1 MYRNTAT
8 TSQEISVDFRFFLE
22 STDPNYDPLSKGDD
36 EITFTGKAKITPG
49 YTDYE
54 PDGHRFCVPPD
65 VWITELKM
73 EDFELPVSTVGA
85 KIYRLAHA
93 AALTAF
99 ENHMEALHQ
108 DPVHEEALA

>member
-1 MYRNTAT
+1 MHRSTT
-8 TSQEISVDFRFFLE
+8 TSSKEISVDFRFSLE
-22 STDPNYDPLSKGDD
+22 STDPNYEPLSKGDE
-36 EITFTGKAKITPG
+36 EITFTGKASVTTG
-49 YTDYE
+49 YTDCE
-54 PDGHRFCVPPD
+54 PDGCRFCVPPD

-73 EDFELPVSTVGA
+73 EDCQLPVSTVGA

-99 ENHMEALHQ
+99 ENHMEVLHQ